1 MNTLLKQSVKI
12 QHYSAISIIIMTF
25 LSETQTGA
33 FLRSSVTNLNLR
45 DVLMMYSLALTQK
58 ETKVSSQ
65 SMY

>member
-33 FLRSSVTNLNLR
+33 FLRSSVTNLNLH
-45 DVLMMYSLALTQK
+45 DVLMMYSLALAQK